1 MRTVKRWPLIVMGLL
16 ALPSYAAAQTL
27 PTTPPSGYFNAVASN
42 PKGTVTNITYGSS
55 YAARVYTP
63 PGYSRSQAYPYM
75 FLMHGLGGSEASWHD
90 NDLYA
95 HIQLDNLIA
104 QGAVDPFIIVFT
116 RNDYD
121 NWNFGPILIN
131 NLIPYVEANYCVST
145 DPDNRALGGLSMGG
159 MQTINIGFPNAD
171 KFHYL
176 MPSSPAPGIQGQSQL
191 FPNGGALAKA
201 NLKLIFFTCGS
212 GEVGAYGCNNVNT
225 VSGYAQSVG
234 LGSIIE
240 EFIVQGGA
248 HDRNTWRPS
257 FWNFAQL
264 ADQAGFTQVGTM
276 RSSGC
281 TGGGT
286 GGTSGGTGG
295 ASGGAGGS
303 SGGAAARVVEAAPA
317 AWLAAAAAAAR
328 PVAARAAAEAE
339 LLPAPADRQAEAPAV
354 WYRRHDGDGS
364 GGTMASGTGGAVA
377 TGSGGTGAGGTM
389 VTGAGGTAVGTGG
402 TIATGSGGAPAGTGG
417 VVSGGTGAAERRP
430 AGGGGPR
437 LARPTRRPVA
447 PARSLRRELAPPR
460 PRWRLFFA
468 FVMTAAA
475 IVLCR
480 TGRRRTGT
488 KRSAFDRAARY
499 PTVRR

>member
-1 MRTVKRWPLIVMGLL
+1 MGTIKRWSLIVMGVL
-16 ALPSYAAAQTL
+16 ALPAYAAAQTL

-42 PKGTVTNITYGSS
+42 PKGTVTNITYGSN

-63 PGYSRSQAYPYM
+63 PGYSRGQPYPYM
-75 FLMHGLGGSEASWHD
+75 FLMHGAGGSEASWHD

-121 NWNFGPILIN
+121 NWNFEDILID

-145 DPDNRALGGLSMGG
+145 DPNNRALGGLSMGG

-225 VSGYAQSVG
+225 VSGYAKNVG
-234 LGSIIE
+234 LGSIIK

-264 ADQAGFTQVGTM
+264 ADQAGFTQGVTT
-276 RSSGC
+276 RSMGC
-281 TGGGT
+281 TGGGA
-286 GGTSGGTGG
+286 GGTN
-295 ASGGAGGS
+295 GGS
-303 SGGAAARVVEAAPA
+303 AAGTAAARAQVV
-317 AWLAAAAAAAR
+317 AAARAAGRRGAAAAR
-328 PVAARAAAEAE
+328 GAGEVAAPGAVE
-339 LLPAPADRQAEAPAV
+339 ADRQAAPASRC
-354 WYRRHDGDGS
+354 RRHDRNGCGRRDRRKRRRQS
-364 GGTMASGTGGAVA
+364 GRNGRHEPDRIGRS
-377 TGSGGTGAGGTM
+377 AGGY
-389 VTGAGGTAVGTGG
+389 GRRAL
-402 TIATGSGGAPAGTGG
+402 APAA
-417 VVSGGTGAAERRP
+417 VERRP
-430 AGGGGPR
+430 APAAVER
-437 LARPTRRPVA
+437 RPAPVVVAARRARPTRPVA
-447 PARSLRRELAPPR
+447 PAHSHAEKPSPRRPPWRSP
-460 PRWRLFFA
+460 
-468 FVMTAAA
+468 
-475 IVLCR
+475 
-480 TGRRRTGT
+480 
-488 KRSAFDRAARY
+488 S
-499 PTVRR
+499 

>member
-1 MRTVKRWPLIVMGLL
+1 MRTVKRWPLIVGLL
-16 ALPSYAAAQTL
+16 ALPSYAGAQTL

-121 NWNFGPILIN
+121 SWNFGPILIN
-131 NLIPYVEANYCVST
+131 SLISYVEANYCVST

-191 FPNGGALAKA
+191 FPNSGALAKA

-225 VSGYAQSVG
+225 VSGYADNVG
-234 LGSIIE
+234 LGSIIK

-257 FWNFAQL
+257 FWNFA
-264 ADQAGFTQVGTM
+264 
-276 RSSGC
+276 
-281 TGGGT
+281 
-286 GGTSGGTGG
+286 
-295 ASGGAGGS
+295 
-303 SGGAAARVVEAAPA
+303 
-317 AWLAAAAAAAR
+317 
-328 PVAARAAAEAE
+328 
-339 LLPAPADRQAEAPAV
+339 
-354 WYRRHDGDGS
+354 
-364 GGTMASGTGGAVA
+364 
-377 TGSGGTGAGGTM
+377 
-389 VTGAGGTAVGTGG
+389 
-402 TIATGSGGAPAGTGG
+402 
-417 VVSGGTGAAERRP
+417 
-430 AGGGGPR
+430 
-437 LARPTRRPVA
+437 
-447 PARSLRRELAPPR
+447 
-460 PRWRLFFA
+460 
-468 FVMTAAA
+468 
-475 IVLCR
+475 
-480 TGRRRTGT
+480 
-488 KRSAFDRAARY
+488 
-499 PTVRR
+499 

>member
-201 NLKLIFFTCGS
+201 NLKLTFFTCGS
-212 GEVGAYGCNNVNT
+212 GEVGNYGCNNVNT

-234 LGSIIE
+234 LGSIIK

-286 GGTSGGTGG
+286 AGTSGGTGG
-295 ASGGAGGS
+295 ASGGAGGGVGGAS
-303 SGGAAARVVEAAPA
+303 GAGGRGGAGGLAGRGGSGAAGGSSGGRGGSGGAAGGRGG
-317 AWLAAAAAAAR
+317 
-328 PVAARAAAEAE
+328 
-339 LLPAPADRQAEAPAV
+339 QAGGTAGA
-354 WYRRHDGDGS
+354 GAGGTTATGA
-364 GGTMASGTGGAVA
+364 GGTMASGSGGNTAGA
-377 TGSGGTGAGGTM
+377 GGTIPTGSGGDGAGGTM
-389 VTGAGGTAVGTGG
+389 ITGTGGTAVGTGG
-402 TIATGSGGAPAGTGG
+402 TSATGAGGDPAGAGGVVGSGGKGGSGAPTGTGG
-417 VVSGGTGAAERRP
+417 GGASPGETDSTGGCTCALASGQTGAGSETA
-430 AGGGGPR
+430 
-437 LARPTRRPVA
+437 
-447 PARSLRRELAPPR
+447 SL
-460 PRWRLFFA
+460 LFFV
-468 FVMTAAA
+468 VMSGAAV
-475 IVLCR
+475 VLCRAR
-480 TGRRRTGT
+480 TGRRRNLRG
-488 KRSAFDRAARY
+488 
-499 PTVRR
+499 

>member
-27 PTTPPSGYFNAVASN
+27 PTTPPSGYFNAVAAN

-131 NLIPYVEANYCVST
+131 NLIPYIEANYCVST

-201 NLKLIFFTCGS
+201 NLNLIFFTCGS

-248 HDRNTWRPS
+248 HD
-257 FWNFAQL
+257 AEHL
-264 ADQAGFTQVGTM
+264 
-276 RSSGC
+276 
-281 TGGGT
+281 
-286 GGTSGGTGG
+286 
-295 ASGGAGGS
+295 
-303 SGGAAARVVEAAPA
+303 
-317 AWLAAAAAAAR
+317 
-328 PVAARAAAEAE
+328 EAE
-339 LLPAPADRQAEAPAV
+339 LLEF
-354 WYRRHDGDGS
+354 
-364 GGTMASGTGGAVA
+364 
-377 TGSGGTGAGGTM
+377 
-389 VTGAGGTAVGTGG
+389 
-402 TIATGSGGAPAGTGG
+402 
-417 VVSGGTGAAERRP
+417 RP
-430 AGGGGPR
+430 VGGPGGIY
-437 LARPTRRPVA
+437 A
-447 PARSLRRELAPPR
+447 
-460 PRWRLFFA
+460 
-468 FVMTAAA
+468 
-475 IVLCR
+475 
-480 TGRRRTGT
+480 GRDH
-488 KRSAFDRAARY
+488 A
-499 PTVRR
+499 